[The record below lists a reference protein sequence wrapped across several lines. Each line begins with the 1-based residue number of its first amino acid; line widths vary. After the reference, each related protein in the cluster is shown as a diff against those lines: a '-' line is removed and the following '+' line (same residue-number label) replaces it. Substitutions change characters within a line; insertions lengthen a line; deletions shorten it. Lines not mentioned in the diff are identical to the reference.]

1 MHSPDRNLSNINP
14 YAGHGADLKTGAAYD
29 VVATAPANDGTAAP
43 RVIAVASGKGGV
55 GKTSVSVNL
64 ATALVNA
71 GQRTVLLDTDLG
83 LANVDVML
91 GLSPRFTLAD
101 VFAGRCELRD
111 TLLEGPNG
119 LMVVPAASGKRHM
132 TELLPQQHVGLV
144 HAFSQ
149 LDLAID
155 VMVVDNAAGIADG
168 VLTFCQAAQ
177 DVIIVVCDEPASVTD
192 AYALIKVL
200 SRERG
205 VTRVQV
211 LANQVQHAA
220 EGRQLFEKLERV
232 AARFLDVTLNYL
244 GAIPRDEWLRR
255 AIQRQEAVVDAFPSF
270 PSAVAFRDIARRSRQ
285 WQSPPGPRGHVEFF
299 LERLIAQGPAATATL
314 PSPRSAAA

>member
-1 MHSPDRNLSNINP
+1 MSPPDLDASLTGPDMN
-14 YAGHGADLKTGAAYD
+14 GHDTPAADPARAA
-29 VVATAPANDGTAAP
+29 ATTAPSP
-43 RVIAVASGKGGV
+43 VRVIAVASGKGGV

-64 ATALVNA
+64 AMSLVNT
-71 GQRTVLLDTDLG
+71 GRRTLLLDTDLG

-101 VFAGRCELRD
+101 VIAGRCELAD
-111 TLLEGPNG
+111 TIIEGPGG
-119 LMVVPAASGKRHM
+119 LWVVPAASGKRHM
-132 TELLPQQHVGLV
+132 TELTAAQHVGLV

-149 LDLAID
+149 LDLPID
-155 VMVVDNAAGIADG
+155 TMVVDNAAGIADG

-177 DVIIVVCDEPASVTD
+177 DVIVVVCDEPASVTD

-205 VTRVQV
+205 VNRVQV
-211 LANQVQHAA
+211 LCNQVSSPQ

-232 AARFLDVTLNYL
+232 SARFLDVTLSFL

-255 AIQRQEAVVDAFPSF
+255 AIQRQEAVVEAFPSS
-270 PSAVAFRDIARRSRQ
+270 PSALAFRDIARRTAQ
-285 WQSPPGPRGHVEFF
+285 WQAPQGSRGHVEFF
-299 LERLIAQGPAATATL
+299 TERLVTPA
-314 PSPRSAAA
+314 RSAA

>member
-1 MHSPDRNLSNINP
+1 MSSPNP
-14 YAGHGADLKTGAAYD
+14 IASTAHVAANEPGP
-29 VVATAPANDGTAAP
+29 V

-64 ATALVNA
+64 SMALQNA
-71 GQRTVLLDTDLG
+71 GQRVLLLDTDLG

-101 VFAGRCELRD
+101 VFAGRCELAD

-119 LMVVPAASGKRHM
+119 LLVVPAASGKRHM
-132 TELLPQQHVGLV
+132 TELTPAQHVGLV

-149 LDLAID
+149 LEMPID
-155 VMVVDNAAGIADG
+155 VMVIDNAAGISDS

-177 DVIIVVCDEPASVTD
+177 DVIVVVCDEPASVTD

-200 SRERG
+200 TRERG

-211 LANQVQHAA
+211 LANQVGHPS

-232 AARFLDVTLNYL
+232 TSKFLDVTLNYL

-255 AIQRQEAVVDAFPSF
+255 AIQRQEAVVDAFPAAPASM
-270 PSAVAFRDIARRSRQ
+270 AFREIAKRAEK
-285 WQSPPGPRGHVEFF
+285 WQTPAGPRGHVEFF
-299 LERLIAQGPAATATL
+299 MERLIPTARSATA
-314 PSPRSAAA
+314 

>member
-1 MHSPDRNLSNINP
+1 MYPPDPASSDLMPASPS
-14 YAGHGADLKTGAAYD
+14 
-29 VVATAPANDGTAAP
+29 TAPAVP

-55 GKTSVSVNL
+55 GKTSVCVNL
-64 ATALVNA
+64 ATALVNT
-71 GQRTVLLDTDLG
+71 GERTLLLDTDLG

-111 TLLEGPNG
+111 TLIEGPNG
-119 LMVVPAASGKRHM
+119 LWVVPAASGKREM

-149 LDLAID
+149 LDLPLD

-177 DVIIVVCDEPASVTD
+177 DVIVVVCDEPASVTD

-211 LANQVQHAA
+211 LANQVEHQR
-220 EGRQLFEKLERV
+220 EGRALFEKLERV
-232 AARFLDVTLNYL
+232 SAKFLDVTLNYL

-255 AIQRQEAVVDAFPSF
+255 AIQRQEAVVDAFPSA
-270 PSAVAFRDIARRSRQ
+270 PSAIAFRDIARRSRK
-285 WQSPPGPRGHVEFF
+285 WQSPLGPRGHVEFF
-299 LERLIAQGPAATATL
+299 LEQLIAQAPGHNGSSSMHAGTETA
-314 PSPRSAAA
+314 RSAAA

>member
-1 MHSPDRNLSNINP
+1 MQPSDHP
-14 YAGHGADLKTGAAYD
+14 
-29 VVATAPANDGTAAP
+29 APAPQPARGTVP

-55 GKTSVSVNL
+55 GKTSVCVNL
-64 ATALVNA
+64 AAALVNA
-71 GQRTVLLDTDLG
+71 GQRTLLLDTDLG

-132 TELLPQQHVGLV
+132 TELGPQQHVGLV
-144 HAFSQ
+144 HAFSE
-149 LDLAID
+149 LDLPID
-155 VMVVDNAAGIADG
+155 TMVVDNAAGIADG

-177 DVIIVVCDEPASVTD
+177 DVVVVVCDEPASVTD

-205 VTRVQV
+205 VSRVQV
-211 LANQVQHAA
+211 LANQVHNTA
-220 EGRQLFEKLERV
+220 EGRQLFDKLQRV
-232 AARFLDVTLNYL
+232 SARFLDVTLGYL

-255 AIQRQEAVVDAFPSF
+255 AVQRQETVVDAY
-270 PSAVAFRDIARRSRQ
+270 PSAPSAIAFRDIARRSRQ
-285 WQSPPGPRGHVEFF
+285 WQSPQGPRGHVEFF
-299 LERLIAQGPAATATL
+299 LERLIAQPAGGAAL
-314 PSPRSAAA
+314 RDAAA

>member
-1 MHSPDRNLSNINP
+1 MPSPDLPSKP
-14 YAGHGADLKTGAAYD
+14 AQAATTGSTRAAM
-29 VVATAPANDGTAAP
+29 AP

-55 GKTSVSVNL
+55 GKTSVSINL
-64 ATALVNA
+64 AAALVNA
-71 GQRTVLLDTDLG
+71 GQRTLLLDTDLG

-111 TLLEGPNG
+111 TVLEGPNG

-132 TELLPQQHVGLV
+132 TELTPQQHVGLV
-144 HAFSQ
+144 HAFSE
-149 LDLAID
+149 LDIAID
-155 VMVVDNAAGIADG
+155 TMVVDNAAGIADG

-177 DVIIVVCDEPASVTD
+177 DVVVVVCDEPASVTD

-205 VTRVQV
+205 VSRVQV
-211 LANQVQHAA
+211 LANQVGNGV

-232 AARFLDVTLNYL
+232 TARFLDVTLNYL
-244 GAIPRDEWLRR
+244 GAVPRDEWLRR
-255 AIQRQEAVVDAFPSF
+255 AVQRQESVVDAYPSS
-270 PSAVAFRDIARRSRQ
+270 PAALAFRDIARRSRQ
-285 WQSPPGPRGHVEFF
+285 WQTPAAPRGHVEFF
-299 LERLIAQGPAATATL
+299 LERLIAQPAAANQSAGGT
-314 PSPRSAAA
+314 RSAAA

>member
-1 MHSPDRNLSNINP
+1 MSSPEFNASPRVPSMS
-14 YAGHGADLKTGAAYD
+14 
-29 VVATAPANDGTAAP
+29 ANDPGP
-43 RVIAVASGKGGV
+43 VRVIAVASGKGGV

-64 ATALVNA
+64 AMSLQNA
-71 GQRTVLLDTDLG
+71 GQRTLLLDTDLG

-101 VFAGRCELRD
+101 VFAGRCELSD
-111 TLLEGPNG
+111 TIIEGPGG
-119 LMVVPAASGKRHM
+119 LLVVPAASGKRHM
-132 TELLPQQHVGLV
+132 TELTPAQHVGLV

-149 LDLAID
+149 LDTELD
-155 VMVVDNAAGIADG
+155 VMVVDNAAGISDS

-177 DVIIVVCDEPASVTD
+177 DVIVVVCDEPASVTD

-211 LANQVQHAA
+211 LANQVGHPS

-232 AARFLDVTLNYL
+232 TAKFLDVTLNYL

-255 AIQRQEAVVDAFPSF
+255 AIQRQEAVVDAFPAA
-270 PSAVAFRDIARRSRQ
+270 PSSMAFREIARRAGQ
-285 WQSPPGPRGHVEFF
+285 WQTPAGPRGHVEFF
-299 LERLIAQGPAATATL
+299 MERLISTP
-314 PSPRSAAA
+314 PRSATA

>member
-1 MHSPDRNLSNINP
+1 MSSPDSNAIP
-14 YAGHGADLKTGAAYD
+14 AR
-29 VVATAPANDGTAAP
+29 VPATSANDPGP
-43 RVIAVASGKGGV
+43 VRVIAVASGKGGV

-64 ATALVNA
+64 AMSLQNA
-71 GQRTVLLDTDLG
+71 GQRTLLLDTDLG

-91 GLSPRFTLAD
+91 GLSPRFTLSD
-101 VFAGRCELRD
+101 VFAGRCELAD
-111 TLLEGPNG
+111 TIIEGPAG
-119 LMVVPAASGKRHM
+119 LLVVPAASGKRHM
-132 TELLPQQHVGLV
+132 TELTPAQHVGLV

-149 LDLAID
+149 LDTALD
-155 VMVVDNAAGIADG
+155 VMVVDNAAGISDS

-177 DVIIVVCDEPASVTD
+177 DVIVVVCDEPASVTD

-211 LANQVQHAA
+211 LANQVGHPS

-232 AARFLDVTLNYL
+232 TSKFLDVTLNYL

-255 AIQRQEAVVDAFPSF
+255 AIQRQEAVVDAFPAAPASM
-270 PSAVAFRDIARRSRQ
+270 AFREIAKRAGQ
-285 WQSPPGPRGHVEFF
+285 WQTPAGPRGHVEFF
-299 LERLIAQGPAATATL
+299 MERLIAT
-314 PSPRSAAA
+314 PRSATA

>member
-1 MHSPDRNLSNINP
+1 MSSPNPIASPVRASNDP
-14 YAGHGADLKTGAAYD
+14 GP
-29 VVATAPANDGTAAP
+29 V

-64 ATALVNA
+64 AMSLQNA
-71 GQRTVLLDTDLG
+71 GQRTLLLDTDLG

-91 GLSPRFTLAD
+91 GLSPRFTLSD
-101 VFAGRCELRD
+101 VFAGRCELAD

-119 LMVVPAASGKRHM
+119 LLVVPAASGKRHM
-132 TELLPQQHVGLV
+132 TELTPAQHVGLV

-149 LDLAID
+149 LDVPID
-155 VMVVDNAAGIADG
+155 VMIIDNAAGISDS

-177 DVIIVVCDEPASVTD
+177 DVIVVVCDEPASVTD

-211 LANQVQHAA
+211 LANQVGHPS
-220 EGRQLFEKLERV
+220 EGRQLYDKLERV
-232 AARFLDVTLNYL
+232 TAKFLDVTMNYL

-255 AIQRQEAVVDAFPSF
+255 AIQRQEAVVDAFPAAPASM
-270 PSAVAFRDIARRSRQ
+270 AFREIAKRAEK
-285 WQSPPGPRGHVEFF
+285 WQTPNGPRGHVEFF
-299 LERLIAQGPAATATL
+299 MERLIPTARSATA
-314 PSPRSAAA
+314 

>member
-1 MHSPDRNLSNINP
+1 MPLP
-14 YAGHGADLKTGAAYD
+14 ADFNASSTR
-29 VVATAPANDGTAAP
+29 APV

-64 ATALVNA
+64 AMSLVHA
-71 GQRTVLLDTDLG
+71 GQRALLLDTDLG

-111 TLLEGPNG
+111 TLLEGPRG
-119 LMVVPAASGKRHM
+119 LWVVPAASGKRHM
-132 TELLPQQHVGLV
+132 TELLPQQHIGLV
-144 HAFSQ
+144 HAFCE
-149 LDLAID
+149 LDLPID
-155 VMVVDNAAGIADG
+155 VMVVDNAAGIADS

-177 DVIIVVCDEPASVTD
+177 DVIVVVCDEPASVTD

-205 VTRVQV
+205 VNRVQV
-211 LANQVQHAA
+211 LSNQVANA
-220 EGRQLFEKLERV
+220 NEGRQLFDKLERV
-232 AARFLDVTLNYL
+232 TSRFLDVTLHYL

-255 AIQRQEAVVDAFPSF
+255 AIQRQEAVVEAFPGS
-270 PSAVAFRDIARRSRQ
+270 PSALAFREIARRARQ
-285 WQSPPGPRGHVEFF
+285 WQSPQGPRGHVEFF
-299 LERLIAQGPAATATL
+299 MERLITQ
-314 PSPRSAAA
+314 SANEPGAPDAYRNAVA

>member
-1 MHSPDRNLSNINP
+1 MRSPDLNSSPESNSAPIN
-14 YAGHGADLKTGAAYD
+14 
-29 VVATAPANDGTAAP
+29 APSANDGVAAAP
-43 RVIAVASGKGGV
+43 VRVIAVASGKGGV

-64 ATALVNA
+64 ALSLVHA
-71 GQRTVLLDTDLG
+71 GQRTLLLDTDMG

-101 VFAGRCELRD
+101 VFAGRCELQD
-111 TLLEGPNG
+111 TLLEGPRG
-119 LMVVPAASGKRHM
+119 LWVVPAASGKRHM
-132 TELLPQQHVGLV
+132 TELVPQQHVGLV

-149 LDLAID
+149 LDLPID

-177 DVIIVVCDEPASVTD
+177 DVIVVVCDEPASVTD
-192 AYALIKVL
+192 AYALIKLL

-205 VTRVQV
+205 VSRVQV
-211 LANQVQHAA
+211 LANQVQSPT

-232 AARFLDVTLNYL
+232 SARFLDVTLNYL
-244 GAIPRDEWLRR
+244 GAVPRDEWLRR
-255 AIQRQEAVVDAFPSF
+255 AIQRQEAVVEAFPSS
-270 PSAVAFRDIARRSRQ
+270 PSAVAFRDIARRARQ

-299 LERLIAQGPAATATL
+299 LERMIAGAGSPAQ
-314 PSPRSAAA
+314 RSAAA

>member
-1 MHSPDRNLSNINP
+1 MPSPDHNP
-14 YAGHGADLKTGAAYD
+14 AFPATQPGAAPES
-29 VVATAPANDGTAAP
+29 VRPAPV

-55 GKTSVSVNL
+55 GKTNVSVNL
-64 ATALVNA
+64 ALSLQNA
-71 GQRTVLLDTDLG
+71 GQRTLLLDTDLG

-101 VFAGRCELRD
+101 VLAGRCELRD
-111 TLLEGPNG
+111 TLLEGPG
-119 LMVVPAASGKRHM
+119 GMWIVPAASGKRHM

-149 LDLAID
+149 LDVPID
-155 VMVVDNAAGIADG
+155 TMVVDNAAGIADG

-177 DVIIVVCDEPASVTD
+177 DVIVVVCDEPASVTD

-200 SRERG
+200 SRDRG
-205 VTRVQV
+205 VSRVQI

-220 EGRQLFEKLERV
+220 EGRQLFDKLQRV
-232 AARFLDVTLNYL
+232 TSKFLDVTLNYL

-255 AIQRQEAVVDAFPSF
+255 AVQRQEAVVDAFPSA
-270 PSAVAFRDIARRSRQ
+270 PSSVAFRDIARRSRQ
-285 WQSPPGPRGHVEFF
+285 WQSPPGARGHVEFF
-299 LERLIAQGPAATATL
+299 LERLVSAP
-314 PSPRSAAA
+314 SAAAARGAAA

>member
-1 MHSPDRNLSNINP
+1 MPSPDSHPNP
-14 YAGHGADLKTGAAYD
+14 SQDAIGSAARGS
-29 VVATAPANDGTAAP
+29 GTPAP

-55 GKTSVSVNL
+55 GKTSVSINL
-64 ATALVNA
+64 AAALVNA
-71 GQRTVLLDTDLG
+71 GQRTLLLDTDLG

-111 TLLEGPNG
+111 TVLEGPNG
-119 LMVVPAASGKRHM
+119 LMIVPAASGKRHM
-132 TELLPQQHVGLV
+132 TELTPQQHVGLV
-144 HAFSQ
+144 HAFSE
-149 LDLAID
+149 LDVPID
-155 VMVVDNAAGIADG
+155 TMVVDNAAGIADG

-177 DVIIVVCDEPASVTD
+177 DVVVVVCDEPASVTD

-211 LANQVQHAA
+211 LANQVQHAV

-232 AARFLDVTLNYL
+232 TSRFLDVTLSYL

-255 AIQRQEAVVDAFPSF
+255 AIQRQESVVDAFPSA
-270 PSAVAFRDIARRSRQ
+270 PAALAFRDIARRSRQ
-285 WQSPPGPRGHVEFF
+285 WQSPAAPRGHVEFF
-299 LERLIAQGPAATATL
+299 IERILGQASAN
-314 PSPRSAAA
+314 SPRSAAA

>member
-1 MHSPDRNLSNINP
+1 MSSPNP
-14 YAGHGADLKTGAAYD
+14 IASSAR
-29 VVATAPANDGTAAP
+29 VSANDPGP
-43 RVIAVASGKGGV
+43 VRVIAVASGKGGV

-64 ATALVNA
+64 AMSLQNA
-71 GQRTVLLDTDLG
+71 GQRTLLLDTDLG

-91 GLSPRFTLAD
+91 GLSPRFTLSD
-101 VFAGRCELRD
+101 VFAGRCDLAD

-119 LMVVPAASGKRHM
+119 LLVVPAASGKRHM
-132 TELLPQQHVGLV
+132 TELTPAQHVGLV

-149 LDLAID
+149 LDVPID
-155 VMVVDNAAGIADG
+155 VMIIDNAAGISDS

-177 DVIIVVCDEPASVTD
+177 DVIVVVCDEPASVTD

-211 LANQVQHAA
+211 LANQVGHPS

-232 AARFLDVTLNYL
+232 TSKFLDVTLNYL

-255 AIQRQEAVVDAFPSF
+255 AIQRQEACVDAFPAAPASM
-270 PSAVAFRDIARRSRQ
+270 AFREIAKRAGQ
-285 WQSPPGPRGHVEFF
+285 WQTPTGPRGHVEFF
-299 LERLIAQGPAATATL
+299 MERLIPAA
-314 PSPRSAAA
+314 RSATA

>member
-1 MHSPDRNLSNINP
+1 MRSPDTNSAHPGVLLG
-14 YAGHGADLKTGAAYD
+14 AGDD
-29 VVATAPANDGTAAP
+29 APCVP

-55 GKTSVSVNL
+55 GKTSVSINL
-64 ATALVNA
+64 AASLVNA
-71 GQRTVLLDTDLG
+71 GQRTLLLDTDMG

-111 TLLEGPNG
+111 TILQGPNG
-119 LMVVPAASGKRHM
+119 LLIVPASSGKRHM

-144 HAFSQ
+144 NAFSH
-149 LDLAID
+149 LDVPLD

-177 DVIIVVCDEPASVTD
+177 DVVVVVCDEPASVTD

-205 VTRVQV
+205 VSRVQV
-211 LANQVQHAA
+211 LANQVQHAV

-232 AARFLDVTLNYL
+232 TSRFLDVTLNYL

-255 AIQRQEAVVDAFPSF
+255 AVQRQEAVVDAFPSS
-270 PSAVAFRDIARRSRQ
+270 PASLAFRDIARRARQ
-285 WQSPPGPRGHVEFF
+285 WQSPPGARGHVEFF
-299 LERLIAQGPAATATL
+299 LERLVAQGAGAARSATA
-314 PSPRSAAA
+314 

>member
-1 MHSPDRNLSNINP
+1 MRSPDTNSAHP
-14 YAGHGADLKTGAAYD
+14 GALTGAGD
-29 VVATAPANDGTAAP
+29 GAPAVP

-55 GKTSVSVNL
+55 GKTSVSINL
-64 ATALVNA
+64 AASLVNA
-71 GQRTVLLDTDLG
+71 GQRTLLLDTDMG

-111 TLLEGPNG
+111 TVIEGPNG
-119 LMVVPAASGKRHM
+119 LLIVPAASGKRHM

-144 HAFSQ
+144 NAFSH
-149 LDLAID
+149 LDVPLD

-177 DVIIVVCDEPASVTD
+177 DVVVVVCDEPASVTD

-211 LANQVQHAA
+211 LANQVQHAV

-232 AARFLDVTLNYL
+232 TSRFLDVTLNYL

-255 AIQRQEAVVDAFPSF
+255 AIQRQEAVVDAFPSS
-270 PSAVAFRDIARRSRQ
+270 PSSLAFRDIARRARQ
-285 WQSPPGPRGHVEFF
+285 WQSPPGARGHVEFF
-299 LERLIAQGPAATATL
+299 LERLIAQGAGATRGATA
-314 PSPRSAAA
+314 

>member
-1 MHSPDRNLSNINP
+1 
-14 YAGHGADLKTGAAYD
+14 
-29 VVATAPANDGTAAP
+29 
-43 RVIAVASGKGGV
+43 VIAVASGKGGV
-55 GKTSVSVNL
+55 GKTSVSINL
-64 ATALVNA
+64 AAALVNA
-71 GQRTVLLDTDLG
+71 GQRTLLLDTDLG

-111 TLLEGPNG
+111 TVLEGPNG
-119 LMVVPAASGKRHM
+119 LMIVPAASGKRHM
-132 TELLPQQHVGLV
+132 TELTPQQHVGLV
-144 HAFSQ
+144 HAFSE
-149 LDLAID
+149 LDVPID
-155 VMVVDNAAGIADG
+155 TMVVDNAAGIADG

-177 DVIIVVCDEPASVTD
+177 DVVVVVCDEPASVTD

-211 LANQVQHAA
+211 LANQVQHAV

-232 AARFLDVTLNYL
+232 TSRFLDVTLSYL

-255 AIQRQEAVVDAFPSF
+255 AIQRQESVVDAFPSA
-270 PSAVAFRDIARRSRQ
+270 PAALAFRDIARRSRQ
-285 WQSPPGPRGHVEFF
+285 WQSPAAPRGHVEFF
-299 LERLIAQGPAATATL
+299 IERILGQASAN
-314 PSPRSAAA
+314 SPRSAAA